1 MRHPDQDGKEEKM
14 KTFYHAK
21 GITYFNKKTERV
33 FFFVLTLLMLLWGL
47 LAKFG
52 ILTNG

>member
-1 MRHPDQDGKEEKM
+1 MYSEQEERKM
-14 KTFYHAK
+14 KKFYHAK
-21 GITYFNKKTERV
+21 GITYFNKKTERL

-52 ILTNG
+52 ILADG